1 MVGKKVKRAE
11 FIEKYSI
18 LDDLKYDIFLL
29 EPTHEMY
36 LNLLTSSISPSVA
49 SLEPTHEMYLN
60 TKGNSIHR
68 RQNGNLNRHMRCI

>member
-36 LNLLTSSISPSVA
+36 LNLK
-49 SLEPTHEMYLN
+49 
-60 TKGNSIHR
+60 TKINYHNVKS
-68 RQNGNLNRHMRCI
+68 

>member
-36 LNLLTSSISPSVA
+36 LNFTLKAYCWKSS

-60 TKGNSIHR
+60 YY
-68 RQNGNLNRHMRCI
+68 

>member
-36 LNLLTSSISPSVA
+36 LNQVEGGGVVVQPPS
-49 SLEPTHEMYLN
+49 
-60 TKGNSIHR
+60 
-68 RQNGNLNRHMRCI
+68 

>member
-36 LNLLTSSISPSVA
+36 LNSGIKLRIIDKAT
-49 SLEPTHEMYLN
+49 
-60 TKGNSIHR
+60 
-68 RQNGNLNRHMRCI
+68 